1 MTKTSPNPD
10 SDPNA
15 EDSEMITVF
24 GNEKFKQVIKFG
36 IPIPDYYIAEDGTPL
51 STRTKAGKILK
62 KSPRSK
68 GTDHKKNTHVYP
80 RMNCTV
86 AEDWGPDHFQ
96 YYKDNQGARHITVDL
111 HRAVMDVWRPI
122 DKYPPDRLA
131 ADWDKAPES
140 FKQWV
145 RETVVVDHID
155 DDTMNCDVT
164 NLRYCTPRQNSPKI
178 KQAEM
183 KQQNHD
189 GSGWIIHKKEDD
201 ENRQKR

>member
-1 MTKTSPNPD
+1 MTNISPNPD

-24 GNEKFKQVIKFG
+24 GNEKFKQVTRFG

-68 GTDHKKNTHVYP
+68 GKDHRKNTHVYP
-80 RMNCTV
+80 RMNCTI
-86 AEDWGPDHFQ
+86 EKDWGPDEFK
-96 YYKDNQGARHITVDL
+96 YYSDERGVRHITIDL

-122 DKYPPDRLA
+122 DKYPPDCLA
-131 ADWDKAPES
+131 DDWDDAPES

-145 RETVVVDHID
+145 RETVVIDHID
-155 DDTMNCDVT
+155 DDTMNCDVS
-164 NLRYCTPRQNSPKI
+164 NLRYTTPRGNSPRVK
-178 KQAEM
+178 KAEM
-183 KQQNHD
+183 KGDNHD
-189 GSGWIIHKKEDD
+189 GSKWILHKKQDD
-201 ENRQKR
+201 ENRQER